1 MQPTD
6 PKLIEAIKKLLVT
19 LTPREE
25 VIITWRFGFSRY
37 YQEKRGIETVFY
49 FAKHLGISVKQFLEI
64 ERKVIRKLRY
74 GFRGK
79 FLRESGI
86 DPAELSRLLNSRDSY
101 EDQKRITSVE
111 RVITN
116 VEQLTPEL
124 IAHLRKHHDD
134 LSQIPPNVF
143 EHLVAELL
151 ASWGWDEV
159 KRVGRNSQTSADILA
174 GRFDDNLG
182 ERLRYYVEVKRWK
195 NRIGIEIINQVLGAM
210 IDERPR
216 FGWHAAMIVT
226 VAGAKEFRKYSK
238 EELRLKGIW
247 IKDRSDLE
255 RWIEGYKYSSSGLW
269 LPS

>member
-1 MQPTD
+1 MFPTG
-6 PKLIEAIKKLLVT
+6 KKLLEAINLVLCT
-19 LTPREE
+19 ITPREE
-25 VIITWRFGFSRY
+25 VILRWRFGIPPDFK
-37 YQEKRGIETVFY
+37 QEIETVAD
-49 FAKHLGISVKQFLEI
+49 FAEHYNISVRKFLEI
-64 ERKVIRKLRY
+64 ERKAIRRLRY
-74 GFRGK
+74 GPRAK
-79 FLRESGI
+79 ILREAGI
-86 DPAELSRLLNSRDSY
+86 DPAKLSGHLNSRDSA
-101 EDQKRITSVE
+101 EIQQRIASVE

-124 IAHLRKHHDD
+124 MAHLRKHFDD
-134 LSQIPPNVF
+134 LGQIPHDVF

-159 KRVGRNSQTSADILA
+159 KRVGRNSETSADILA

-182 ERLRYYVEVKRWK
+182 ERIRYYVEVKRWK
-195 NRIGIEIINQVLGAM
+195 DRIGIEVINQVLGAM

-255 RWIEGYKYSSSGLW
+255 RWLEGYRYLPSGLW
-269 LPS
+269 LPP